1 MVEPRPQ
8 NVQCVVH
15 NATLGDRAAAARQAC
30 GVFTNYK
37 RDSALHWNMKST
49 RGRVPAASARSGGRA
64 LKQKRV
70 RARGQ
75 GVDRKLGSRV
85 PAHGGR
91 VPAHGEA
98 RRAQDEAEYLRME
111 ELEHEQKLERERK
124 DEAEYLEYLDGV
136 PGQIYFEVL
145 GGVSVT

>member
-1 MVEPRPQ
+1 MFLPHQRDQE
-8 NVQCVVH
+8 
-15 NATLGDRAAAARQAC
+15 AARSNRREC
-30 GVFTNYK
+30 E
-37 RDSALHWNMKST
+37 RED
-49 RGRVPAASARSGGRA
+49 RE
-64 LKQKRV
+64 
-70 RARGQ
+70 
-75 GVDRKLGSRV
+75 VDRELGSRV